1 MKKAVKYMESAKTS
15 SHLDVL
21 TQRNLL
27 IYTGVLFVLLVSSS
41 VIFGLYAFLIALIA
55 ILGSVSVEFM
65 FAKIRKKPLDYSLL
79 ITPLIFTLMMPPTVP
94 LWVVII
100 GSVFGTFFA
109 KSLFGGLGK
118 NVFNPA
124 LVGYI
129 FVSISFPKYLNT
141 QWLNPQ
147 TDVVASTTPLI
158 QLNNN
163 ALGYNLWELLVGNVP
178 GSLGETFRIG
188 ILVLGLGLI
197 LLKIVDW
204 RITLSL
210 LASIFLINLVGKW
223 IMPELFRD
231 PVSSIFVGSVLFGA
245 FFVATDPVT
254 APTFGWGRVV
264 YGIGIAIIIT
274 IIRADA
280 GAYPE
285 GTAFAIVIMNAIAPL
300 IDSYKKE
307 PALEVAS

>member
-1 MKKAVKYMESAKTS
+1 MVSEKTS

-27 IYTGVLFVLLVSSS
+27 IYTGALVILLGASSIIFGFYAFWIALVAIVSSGA
-41 VIFGLYAFLIALIA
+41 VE
-55 ILGSVSVEFM
+55 ILL
-65 FAKIRKKPLDYSLL
+65 AKVRRKPLDFSIL
-79 ITPLIFTLMMPPTVP
+79 ITPLIFALIMPPTVP

-129 FVSISFPKYLNT
+129 FVSISFPRYLNT
-141 QWLNPQ
+141 QWLNPT
-147 TDVVASTTPLI
+147 TDVVSSTTPLI

-163 ALGYNLWELLVGNVP
+163 ALGYNLWELLVGQVP

-188 ILVLGLGLI
+188 ILILGIALI
-197 LLKIVDW
+197 ILKIIDW
-204 RITLSL
+204 RITLSV
-210 LASIFLINLVGKW
+210 LASVFLINLVGGW
-223 IMPELFRD
+223 MFPDLFRD
-231 PVSSIFVGSVLFGA
+231 PVASLLVGSVLFGA

-254 APTFGWGRVV
+254 APTFGWGRVI
-264 YGIGIAIIIT
+264 YGIGIGAIIMV
-274 IIRADA
+274 IRADA

-285 GTAFAIVIMNAIAPL
+285 GTAFAIVIMNAISPL
-300 IDSYKKE
+300 IDSYRKE
-307 PALEVAS
+307 PTQEVAL

>member
-1 MKKAVKYMESAKTS
+1 METAKAS

-21 TQRNLL
+21 SKLKL
-27 IYTGVLFVLLVSSS
+27 GIYTGFLLILLVASSI
-41 VIFGLYAFLIALIA
+41 IFGLYALLIALVA
-55 ILGSVSVEFM
+55 ILGSASVEFV
-65 FAKIRKKPLDYSLL
+65 FAKVRKKPLDYSLL
-79 ITPLIFTLMMPPTVP
+79 ITPLIFALIMPPTVP
-94 LWVVII
+94 LWIVII

-129 FVSISFPKYLNT
+129 FVSISFPRYLNT

-147 TDVVASTTPLI
+147 TDVIASTTPLI

-163 ALGYNLWELLVGNVP
+163 ALAYNLWELLVGNVP
-178 GSLGETFRIG
+178 GTLGETFRLG
-188 ILVLGLGLI
+188 ILVLGIALVV
-197 LLKIVDW
+197 LKIIDW
-204 RITLSL
+204 RIPLGMLGSV
-210 LASIFLINLVGKW
+210 FVINWLGGYLF
-223 IMPELFRD
+223 PDLFRD
-231 PVSSIFVGSVLFGA
+231 PVASLLVGSVLFGA

-254 APTFGWGRVV
+254 APTFGWGRLV
-264 YGIGIAIIIT
+264 YGIGIGAIIMV
-274 IIRADA
+274 IRADA

-307 PALEVAS
+307 PSLEVAA